1 MLKTSMLIL
10 ALTVTLASGALAAA
24 KHPLRADG
32 YNSTYP
38 THSDD
43 EERLFERAKGSI
55 Y

>member
-10 ALTVTLASGALAAA
+10 ALTVTLASGALAAV

-38 THSDD
+38 TQSD